1 WGASSTE
8 REPRQD
14 CSSFAASC
22 PFPMSARGDSSRQV
36 HDARKHGLFAVI
48 PQPESHDAGEE
59 PPDANE
65 LRAASGHALDAEV
78 DDLQQRRLVRR
89 LLQRRQR
96 IAGDLAEMAGTVDGV
111 ADRAVAVHQC
121 KGLLQLG
128 IAVAA
133 LFDRRRPEGT
143 LLGRA
148 APIAEYDGQGH
159 LALAE
164 VIAD

>member
-1 WGASSTE
+1 
-8 REPRQD
+8 
-14 CSSFAASC
+14 
-22 PFPMSARGDSSRQV
+22 
-36 HDARKHGLFAVI
+36 
-48 PQPESHDAGEE
+48 
-59 PPDANE
+59 
-65 LRAASGHALDAEV
+65 
-78 DDLQQRRLVRR
+78 
-89 LLQRRQR
+89 
-96 IAGDLAEMAGTVDGV
+96 MAGTVDGV

-164 VIAD
+164 VIADVLAEVLDVAAIVERVVDELEGQTEIGAIGAERGTVG